1 MLVRVAFVVQI
12 ELVES
17 LHIRLKTRKSTG
29 VQPLFAPF
37 VVVVAIRFRL
47 LKQDLQFELLL
58 RKEGAVEFA

>member
-1 MLVRVAFVVQI
+1 MRVAFVVQI

-29 VQPLFAPF
+29 VQPLFVPF
-37 VVVVAIRFRL
+37 VLAVTIRSRL
-47 LKQDLQFELLL
+47 LKQDLQFELHL